1 MRVLVKH
8 QLELVQPQ
16 DPRREAI
23 FSSGQK
29 EEKRYREN
37 CMKTIIVSTYV
48 CAFVANEWVSFGF
61 CNHGG
66 RLQHKRTHF
75 KDIE

>member
-1 MRVLVKH
+1 MSVLVKH

-29 EEKRYREN
+29 EEDCYRED
-37 CMKTIIVSTYV
+37 CLKTIIVGTYTLALSQRRM
-48 CAFVANEWVSFGF
+48 CFMM
-61 CNHGG
+61 
-66 RLQHKRTHF
+66 QHKRTHF